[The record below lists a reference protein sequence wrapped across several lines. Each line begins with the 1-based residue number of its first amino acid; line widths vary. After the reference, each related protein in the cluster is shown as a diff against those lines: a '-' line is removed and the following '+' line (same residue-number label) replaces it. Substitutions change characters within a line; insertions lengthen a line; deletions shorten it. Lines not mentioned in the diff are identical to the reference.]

1 MPASCEERVTL
12 EDPTTASV
20 YDGGRELGEWGE
32 VARRKARKITSR
44 TLVRERFHD
53 RLSGF
58 LLNENKV
65 ASFRANLLLESFDDD
80 DISAD
85 GFLLLR
91 DRLK

>member
-1 MPASCEERVTL
+1 MSCEERGTV

-32 VARRKARKITSR
+32 VAANGFIT
-44 TLVRERFHD
+44 
-53 RLSGF
+53 GF
-58 LLNENKV
+58 RVFFNENKV

-80 DISAD
+80 DISAH
-85 GFLLLR
+85 GLLLLR